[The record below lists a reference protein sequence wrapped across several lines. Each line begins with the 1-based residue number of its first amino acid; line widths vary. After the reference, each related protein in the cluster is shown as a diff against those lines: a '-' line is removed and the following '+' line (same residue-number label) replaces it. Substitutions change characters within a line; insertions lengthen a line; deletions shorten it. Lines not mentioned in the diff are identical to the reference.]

1 MELLYEGKAKKLF
14 RGPHKGT
21 IIQYFK
27 DDATAFNAQKK
38 DIVPGKGIINNYIS
52 SSIFQSINQT
62 NIPHHFIER
71 ISERE
76 QLVKEVEIIP
86 IEIIIRKVAAGTICK
101 RLGLKEGQQ
110 LPNTLIEFCLKN
122 DALGDPIIS
131 REHIK
136 VIKLADDIEMDT
148 IISTAFR
155 ISDFL
160 TGLFSM
166 IQIQLIDFKLEFGR
180 LYTSGGF
187 SEVILADEISPDNC
201 RLWDM
206 KTQRKLDKDRYRR
219 NLGGLIEAYIDI
231 ANRMSIKLPNLKAK
245 K

>member
-1 MELLYEGKAKKLF
+1 MKLLYEGKAKKLY

-38 DIVPGKGIINNYIS
+38 DTVQGKGIINNYIS
-52 SSIFQSINQT
+52 SSIFQAINQT
-62 NIPHHFIER
+62 SIPHHFIKR
-71 ISERE
+71 LSARE
-76 QLVKEVEIIP
+76 QLIKEVEIIP
-86 IEIIIRKVAAGTICK
+86 IEIIIRKIAAGTVCK
-101 RLGLKEGQQ
+101 RLGLKEGQV

-136 VIKLADDIEMDT
+136 MMKLADDFEMDN

-155 ISDFL
+155 ITDFL
-160 TGLFSM
+160 TGLFSI

-180 LYTSGGF
+180 LYSPNGF
-187 SEVILADEISPDNC
+187 HEVILADEISPDNC
-201 RLWDM
+201 RLWDI
-206 KTQRKLDKDRYRR
+206 KTKEKLDKDRFRQ
-219 NLGGLIEAYIDI
+219 NLGGLMEAYKDI
-231 ANRMSIKLPNLKAK
+231 ANRMSIELPELNAEK
-245 K
+245 